1 MQVTI
6 RKCQLLLIFDSKI
19 GSWFEGAGD
28 VVGYHGVMGM
38 GVSQTMRN
46 HQISRDYIQHI
57 YIIYIYLFIYLFKT

>member
-28 VVGYHGVMGM
+28 VVGYHDIYSVMFRYM
-38 GVSQTMRN
+38 CM
-46 HQISRDYIQHI
+46 
-57 YIIYIYLFIYLFKT
+57 YIYMFCISSEIKTLK